1 MIPTKAQR
9 SPLGLVALALAFAL
23 GAYVVYALRV
33 AIPAK
38 VQVELE
44 ATAGILLQR
53 LAVTLALDPGFNQRT
68 IDRLLQLERADPQ
81 LLHVTLLDE
90 HLRSQATLTGRPA
103 TTSVAFE
110 PTGIPPAL
118 LSAAQASAMHPRF
131 VVQTE
136 PRRLLLA
143 AMSITDPTLDRPSAP
158 GHLSASQSM
167 TLYLVM
173 DLQAAI
179 DAEGQQ
185 LLSWSGVFPWA
196 LSVAIALLAALL
208 LDRRSTPASVL
219 ATGSRMSARNP
230 GDGRGTANGEDAIGA
245 RIADLDHIL
254 DIAAVLLVGLD
265 ERGRVRLINQKGC
278 DVLGL
283 DRGEILGQDWVDHF
297 IPERDREATRQIIS
311 DVIAGNTT
319 PLHGVEGT
327 ILCADGS
334 ERLIEWNNSPIRDH
348 EGTVIG
354 GLGSGT
360 DITERKQAERAL
372 SYLVTLETVLV
383 ETSRSLVAAPAEA
396 VGPMVENALGAVA
409 RRMKAERAYVFVL
422 SRDGTSMRNTQE
434 WSATGMGIGAES
446 APRVSTSL
454 IPRWMETLQYGDDI
468 RIDDVTR
475 LPDTWSVDREQLE
488 QLEVRAVAAVA
499 IRVAGRIGGFVA
511 VEMLSE
517 TRVWRDSERALGFL
531 GDLIGGA
538 FERRRSEFKLI
549 ESRKKLEEI
558 ALYDPLT
565 RLPNRRLLAERMD
578 EAVVQAGEQGFLL
591 GVCYLDLDGFKPI
604 NDTHGHKMGDRVLV
618 TVASRLRACVREEDT
633 VARLGGDEFVL
644 LMTHLESL
652 SDSAALMDRVLASL
666 AQPILIDGHS
676 LGVTGSAGVTL
687 FPQDAGDADT
697 LLRHADQAMYQAKQ
711 QGRNRYQFFTPVEDQ
726 PDQAHQ
732 RELVR
737 IREAIEG
744 HELRLH
750 VQPRV
755 DMCSGR
761 VVGVEALVRWQHPER
776 GLLPPGEFL
785 PLMEGDELLHDLDWW
800 VMEQS
805 LALLGEWQEAGL
817 NLTMSLNLS
826 ARSLEDMGF
835 VATLQKVLERHPSID
850 PKRLELEIIESEALR
865 DIETTASVIR
875 ACAVLGVRFALDGF
889 GNGFASLTD
898 FRCLPAQIVKIDQS
912 VVRDIL
918 RSRDDRHLV
927 QGVIGIA
934 HAFEREVIAEGV
946 ESAMHGLLLM
956 DLGCTLAQGFGIAE
970 PMPPEQLASWISAFR
985 LPRLWAERPA
995 VDWAAED
1002 LSLLSMEAV
1011 HRAWVARLVRHV
1023 STEKATKLP
1032 ELHPEACNFGR
1043 WYLGEGH
1050 LRYGQLTEFRQLDAM
1065 HRRVHE
1071 QAELLVETSSLDRDA
1086 IAEPLAHLIGERDVL
1101 IAAIRALQAEV
1112 LQRRNASDQG
1122 REILTH
1128 HSTSTSTHDHT

>member
-1 MIPTKAQR
+1 M
-9 SPLGLVALALAFAL
+9 
-23 GAYVVYALRV
+23 
-33 AIPAK
+33 
-38 VQVELE
+38 
-44 ATAGILLQR
+44 LLQR
-53 LAVTLALDPGFNQRT
+53 LAVTLALDPGFDQRAV
-68 IDRLLQLERADPQ
+68 DRLLQLERANPHLIQ
-81 LLHVTLLDE
+81 VTLLDE
-90 HLRSQATLTGRPA
+90 HLRSQATLAGRPA
-103 TTSVAFE
+103 PASIAIE
-110 PTGIPPAL
+110 PTAIPPAL
-118 LSAAQASAMHPRF
+118 LSAAQAAALQPRF
-131 VVQTE
+131 SLQTK

-143 AMSITDPTLDRPSAP
+143 AMSIADPTLDRPSER
-158 GHLSASQSM
+158 GQVSTSQRT
-167 TLYLVM
+167 TLYAVM

-179 DAEGQQ
+179 DAEYRQ

-196 LSVAIALLAALL
+196 ISVAIALLAALL
-208 LDRRSTPASVL
+208 LGRRSTAASALTV
-219 ATGSRMSARNP
+219 GSRMSARNP
-230 GDGRGTANGEDAIGA
+230 GDVRGAEHGEDAIGA
-245 RIADLDHIL
+245 RLADLDHVL
-254 DIAAVLLVGLD
+254 DIASVLLVGLD
-265 ERGRVRLINQKGC
+265 ERGQVRLINQKGC
-278 DVLGL
+278 DLLGL
-283 DRGEILGQDWVDHF
+283 DRVQILGQVWVDHF
-297 IPERDREATRQIIS
+297 IPERDREATRKIIAG
-311 DVIAGNTT
+311 VIAGNGA
-319 PLHGVEGT
+319 PQQGIEGAV
-327 ILCADGS
+327 LCADGS
-334 ERLIEWNNSPIRDH
+334 ERLIEWNNSPIRDQD
-348 EGTVIG
+348 GTVIG

-383 ETSRSLVAAPAEA
+383 ETSRSLVAAPADA

-422 SRDGTSMRNTQE
+422 SRDGTNMRNTQE
-434 WSATGMGIGAES
+434 WSATGMGMDLEA

-454 IPRWMETLQYGDDI
+454 LPRWMETLQYGDDI

-488 QLEVRAVAAVA
+488 QLEVQAVAAVA

-517 TRVWRDSERALGFL
+517 TRVWRDSELRALGFL

-538 FERRRSEFKLI
+538 FERRRNELKLI

-565 RLPNRRLLAERMD
+565 RLPNRRLLAERME

-618 TVASRLRACVREEDT
+618 TVASRLRASVREEDT

-644 LMTHLESL
+644 LMTHIESL
-652 SDSAALMDRVLASL
+652 ADSAALMDRVLASL

-711 QGRNRYQFFTPVEDQ
+711 QGRNRYQFFQPVEDQ

-744 HELRLH
+744 DELRLH

-755 DMCSGR
+755 DMRSGQ

-776 GLLPPGEFL
+776 GLLPPAEFL

-805 LALLGEWQEAGL
+805 LRLLGQWQAAGL

-826 ARSLEDMGF
+826 ARSLDDKGF
-835 VATLQKVLERHPSID
+835 VATLLEVLERHPSID
-850 PKRLELEIIESEALR
+850 PTRLELEIIESEALR

-970 PMPPEQLASWISAFR
+970 PMPPEQLASWIGAFR
-985 LPRLWAERPA
+985 PPRLWAERPA

-1023 STEKATKLP
+1023 STDKATKLP
-1032 ELHPEACNFGR
+1032 ELHPEACDFGR

-1050 LRYGQLTEFRQLDAM
+1050 LRYGQLAEFQPLDAI
-1065 HRRVHE
+1065 HRRVHD
-1071 QAELLVETSSLDRDA
+1071 QANLLVETASLDREA
-1086 IAEPLAHLIGERDVL
+1086 IAEPLAQLVAERDDL
-1101 IAAIRALQAEV
+1101 ICAIRTLQTEV
-1112 LQRRNASDQG
+1112 LQRRNTPDQG
-1122 REILTH
+1122 RDILTSRSK
-1128 HSTSTSTHDHT
+1128 STSAHEHV